1 MAQGRTNTAKWI
13 ESAHRWQINVQRDGK
28 RRTFT
33 SSTPGRRGQR
43 EANQKADEWISGEVI
58 SGATPVR
65 KLFEKYTEYIHD
77 TRGTSFYLNTK
88 SLGTTWIIPHIG
100 AVKIDNLT
108 EGHLQE
114 VLDRA
119 KKAGK
124 SKSTITNIRV
134 GLGAFVKWMRQHHY
148 CALHMDDIITPKASA
163 GIRTILQP
171 DSIRTLLSSAE
182 TVRYGKPCPEPLI
195 HAFRLQ
201 VVTGLRPG
209 ENIALRWEDLDGDI
223 LHVRRSFNAYKET
236 TIGKNE
242 NARRD
247 IALSPLAASVLAD
260 RRSQAEQDGDPLDGN
275 IFLLDGLPVTQEQYR
290 DHWKRYRDHNGLE
303 DVTTYELRHT
313 FISMMKDIPE
323 GYLKKIVGHSKTMDT
338 YGVYSH
344 DMDGDAQRAADMV
357 QERLLAALSK
367 VV

>member
-65 KLFEKYTEYIHD
+65 KLWEKYVEYVHD
-77 TRGTSFYLNTK
+77 TRGTSCYKTYK
-88 SLGTTWIIPHIG
+88 SMGNVWIIPSVG
-100 AVKIDNLT
+100 VVKVDNLT
-108 EGHLQE
+108 EGHLQAI
-114 VLDRA
+114 LDKA
-119 KKAGK
+119 KKAGRAK
-124 SKSTITNIRV
+124 ATISDLRTC
-134 GLGAFVKWMRQHHY
+134 LGAFVKWMRQNRY
-148 CALHMDDIITPKASA
+148 CTLHMDDVETPKAPA
-163 GIRTILQP
+163 GQRTILQP
-171 DSIRTLLSSAE
+171 DSIRVLLSSNE
-182 TVRYGKPCPEPLI
+182 TERWGVTCEEPLI
-195 HAFRLQ
+195 YAFRLQ

-209 ENIALRWEDLDGDI
+209 ENIGLQWEDMEGDVI
-223 LHVRRSFNAYKET
+223 HVRRSINVFGET
-236 TIGKNE
+236 TTGKND

-247 IALSPLAASVLAD
+247 IALSPLASAVIAD
-260 RRSQAEQDGDPLDGN
+260 RRAQAEREGDPLDGN
-275 IFLLDGLPVTQEQYR
+275 IFLLDGLPVTQAQYR
-290 DHWKRYRDHNGLE
+290 KHWERYCKHNGLE

-313 FISMMKDIPE
+313 FISLMKDIPE
-323 GYLKKIVGHSKTMDT
+323 GYLKRIVGHSKSMDT

-344 DMDGDAQRAADMV
+344 DVNGDAQRAADMV